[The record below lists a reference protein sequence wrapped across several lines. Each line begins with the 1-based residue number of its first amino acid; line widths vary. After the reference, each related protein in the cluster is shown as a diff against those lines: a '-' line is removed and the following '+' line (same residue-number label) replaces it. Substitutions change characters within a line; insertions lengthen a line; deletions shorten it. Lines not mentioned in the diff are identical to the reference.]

1 MNSKRKPKKTYHLSL
16 LLPFQFFIAF
26 RYFKAK
32 KRHRGISINT
42 LISIGGVAL
51 GVMAL
56 LIVLSVMGGFQEDL
70 QRKILGVNAHIVVS
84 NYGGVIKD
92 YSAIGGKIN
101 SIDGVEHSSPFIF
114 GQVMLGSGERAHGVI
129 VRGIEPSLEKK
140 TTEIAKYLKEGS
152 IEDLKRHSDVPG
164 IIIGREL
171 SRSLGLLVDDEV
183 KMISPVGEIGPLGI
197 VPRMKKFRVIGIFE
211 VGMYEYDLNLAV
223 INIHDAQE
231 FLRLEGGITGFEI
244 KTNNIYNSKEIAKR
258 IEDTLG
264 VPFYARD
271 WIDMNRN
278 LFSALKL
285 EKFAMFIILVLIV
298 LVASFNIISN
308 LIMIVVE
315 KAREIAIIRAMGATS
330 KGVMTIFMIH
340 GLFIGI
346 IGTVFGLIG
355 GYIICQLLKTYK
367 FINLPP
373 DVYYLSYL
381 PVRMSFVDFIVVPT
395 TAIGISFLATIYPSW
410 QAARLNPVEP
420 LRYE

>member
-1 MNSKRKPKKTYHLSL
+1 
-16 LLPFQFFIAF
+16 
-26 RYFKAK
+26 
-32 KRHRGISINT
+32 
-42 LISIGGVAL
+42 
-51 GVMAL
+51 MAL

-231 FLRLEGGITGFEI
+231 FLRLEGRITGFEI

-381 PVRMSFVDFIVVPT
+381 PVRMSLVDFIVVPT

>member
-1 MNSKRKPKKTYHLSL
+1 MN
-16 LLPFQFFIAF
+16 LPYQFFIAL

-32 KRHRGISINT
+32 KRHKGISINT

-70 QRKILGVNAHIVVS
+70 QKKILGVNAHIVVLS
-84 NYGGVIKD
+84 YGGKIKD
-92 YSAIGGKIN
+92 YSATGEKIN
-101 SIDGVEHSSPFIF
+101 GIEGVKHSAPFIF

-129 VRGIEPSLEKK
+129 LRGIEPSLEKE
-140 TTEIAKYLKEGS
+140 TTEILKYLKEGS
-152 IEDLKRHSDVPG
+152 IENLKHNGMNVPG

-171 SRSLGLLVDDEV
+171 SRSLGLLVGDEV
-183 KMISPVGEIGPLGI
+183 KMISPAGEIGPLGM
-197 VPRMKKFRVIGIFE
+197 VPRVKKFRVSGIFE
-211 VGMYEYDLNLAV
+211 VGMYEYDLNLVV

-231 FLRLEGGITGFEI
+231 FLKLNDEITGFEVMI
-244 KTNNIYNSKEIAKR
+244 DNIYNSKDVAER
-258 IEDTLG
+258 IENALG
-264 VPFYARD
+264 APFYARD
-271 WIDMNRN
+271 WMDMNRN

-285 EKFAMFIILVLIV
+285 EKLAMFIILVLIV

-308 LIMIVVE
+308 LIMTVVE
-315 KAREIAIIRAMGATS
+315 KASEIAIIRAMGATS

-340 GLFIGI
+340 GLFIGV
-346 IGTVFGLIG
+346 IGTVFGLTG

-381 PVRMSFVDFIVVPT
+381 PVRMSLFDFIVVPAV
-395 TAIGISFLATIYPSW
+395 AIGISFLATIYPSW